1 MRKLLTAAIS
11 SVAILALTAGA
22 ALANDCY
29 LPNKPIGAGA
39 FDDGRGAFR
48 TFDLGSLGTFDFFDP
63 PASGNGHDDEAFGKA
78 LPEGARNSGPGD
90 GCGYG
95 VDSFEV
101 CVLGG

>member
-1 MRKLLTAAIS
+1 MRKLVAATIS
-11 SVAILALTAGA
+11 SIGILALTAGA

-29 LPNKPIGAGA
+29 LANKPIGAGA
-39 FDDGRGAFR
+39 FEDGRGAFR

-63 PASGNGHDDEAFGKA
+63 PASGSGLDDEPFGKA
-78 LPEGARNSGPGD
+78 LPEGARSSGPGD

-95 VDSFEV
+95 VDSFET